1 MYRKTIGILLIIGS
15 FLVLVV
21 DRLRDTVSTILENI
35 IFGNSKMQVVNG
47 IGGDHS
53 YGLHIDMHLERSL
66 VVILILGILLYIS
79 SRKETE

>member
-1 MYRKTIGILLIIGS
+1 MYRGIIGILLIVGS
-15 FLVLVV
+15 FLVLFV

-47 IGGDHS
+47 IGGDSS
-53 YGLHIDMHLERSL
+53 YGLNMDMHLERSL

>member
-1 MYRKTIGILLIIGS
+1 MYRGTIGILLIVGS

-53 YGLHIDMHLERSL
+53 YGLNIDMHLERSL

-79 SRKETE
+79 SRKGTE